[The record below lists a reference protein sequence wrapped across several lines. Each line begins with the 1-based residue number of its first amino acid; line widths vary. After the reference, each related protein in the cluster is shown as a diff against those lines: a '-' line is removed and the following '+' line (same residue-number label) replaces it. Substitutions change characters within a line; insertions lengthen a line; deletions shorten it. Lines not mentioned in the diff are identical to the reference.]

1 MSKTRL
7 WRSVGIG
14 ATAAAGMYLFD
25 PDRGRSRRA
34 KLADQTAAFFRKSG
48 ERIGAKARY
57 QRGVAQGAMHKMAE
71 PFQPAE
77 DIDDNTLLQK
87 VRSEALGRWP
97 GPRRGVEVDV
107 EGGTVTLRGPVTREH
122 AQELVQLVAAVDGV
136 EAVSDELTVSQRN

>member
-34 KLADQTAAFFRKSG
+34 KLADQAAALFRKSG
-48 ERIGAKARY
+48 ERVGAQVRY

-71 PFQPAE
+71 PFQPEE
-77 DIDDNTLLQK
+77 DIDDHTLLQK

-97 GPRRGVEVDV
+97 GPKRDVEVDV
-107 EGGTVTLRGPVTREH
+107 EAGTVTLRGPVTRER
-122 AQELVQLVAAVDGV
+122 AKELVQLVAAVDGV
-136 EAVSDELTVSQRN
+136 EAVSDEMTVSQRG

>member
-25 PDRGRSRRA
+25 PDRGSSRRA
-34 KLADQTAAFFRKSG
+34 KLADQAAAFFRKSG
-48 ERIGAKARY
+48 ERIGAQARY
-57 QRGVAQGAMHKMAE
+57 QRGVARGAMHKAAE
-71 PFQPAE
+71 PFRADE

-97 GPRRGVEVDV
+97 GPKRGVEIDVDA
-107 EGGTVTLRGPVTREH
+107 GTVTLRGPVTRER
-122 AQELVQLVAAVDGV
+122 AQQLVQLVAAVDGV
-136 EAVSDELTVSQRN
+136 EAVSDEMSVSQRG